1 MVNKFVELYKLYMKG
16 KRFMQF
22 EQAWMEHI
30 HSYFSWPTEVDST
43 LDSYVVWQAVV
54 DKCECSVSDEDQWI
68 VVSTMV
74 YAVYDLMTDKVK
86 DFKQHI
92 DAPPPETA
100 TSSDTVQTISP
111 RVK

>member
-43 LDSYVVWQAVV
+43 LDIYVVWQAVV
-54 DKCECSVSDEDQWI
+54 DKCENRLSLEVTWYRISLKIIRLSV
-68 VVSTMV
+68 
-74 YAVYDLMTDKVK
+74 
-86 DFKQHI
+86 
-92 DAPPPETA
+92 
-100 TSSDTVQTISP
+100 
-111 RVK
+111 